1 MLVALSRLWKNLGP
15 EGKAAYEEKAEQERA
30 LVIRDVQAA
39 ARRAGPGEGG
49 LAKLREAI
57 ELFARKQPEQ
67 FVQLHERLVMDE
79 PDFLRRVEREK
90 ERLRQKGEREA
101 AEAYRQRY
109 PIADELLCHEPPPL
123 VPLTPRPS
131 PRFGVNL
138 PPELQRAAG
147 LQLMVVEFVHTFA
160 KWLKLAPFNM
170 EELRGALMQVR
181 V

>member
-123 VPLTPRPS
+123 VPLTPRPW

-138 PPELQRAAG
+138 PPELQPGRT

-160 KWLKLAPFNM
+160 KSVSYTHLTLPTI
-170 EELRGALMQVR
+170 LLV
-181 V
+181 